1 MLLQTTPLL
10 QSILN
15 VAVFTIIGLVLFG
28 LSFFIMGKVT
38 SFSIR
43 KEIEEDQNIALAIVI
58 ASIIIGMAMIIVAAM
73 TG

>member
-10 QSILN
+10 QSLLN
-15 VAVFTIIGLVLFG
+15 IAIYTIVGIVLFG

-43 KEIEEDQNIALAIVI
+43 KEIEEDQNIALAIVM
-58 ASIIIGMAMIIVAAM
+58 AAVIIGMAMIIVAAM
-73 TG
+73 S

>member
-1 MLLQTTPLL
+1 MLLQTMPFL

-15 VAVFTIIGLVLFG
+15 VAVFTIIGLILFG